1 MSQPLQFYSKEKQ
14 LFINELAVVHRKL
27 RTSGVIRLLF
37 AGLLIFGIYYFF
49 NTTEVVV
56 PLIVVGIIGFIFL
69 VSKHSNLDRRRSKL
83 TALIRINE
91 TEINVLNGNLE
102 SLATGRKF
110 VDHSHHY
117 SYDIDLFGKG
127 SFFQYLNRTVIESGK
142 KVLGNMLAS
151 NDTVKIVDKQEA
163 IKELSEK
170 PSWRQNFSATG
181 SLVHVDIKSSQILTW
196 LTNQET
202 FVPKSMRL
210 LPLLFSLVSLVLFLL
225 NYLNMLPL
233 SVTTLWFFVGVG
245 VTGVYIKKIN
255 EFYQNAS
262 NAKETFKQY
271 HQLLDLIES
280 EEFTSKLLK
289 AKQEEIKKQGKKAS
303 EIFLQFSKML
313 DAFDQRN
320 NMLVGIVA
328 NAFALRDL
336 QLCYKIEAWI
346 DTNQDQVAHWFDVIA
361 FFDAQN
367 SLGNFVFNHPD
378 HCFPEIVSSKFVI
391 DAQQLG
397 HPLISKEKRVD
408 NDFSIQGT
416 NFFIITGANM
426 AGKSTFLRTVS
437 LSIIMANIG
446 LPVCAKSFDYSPIKL
461 ITSMRTSDSLTDD
474 ESYFFSELKRLKMI
488 IESVQLTEKP
498 GDYFIILD
506 EILKGT
512 NSIDKATGSRK
523 FVERLVK
530 LGAMGIIAT
539 HDLSLCEI
547 SKDLSEVKNYYFDA
561 EIIDNEL
568 HFDYTFKEGICKNMN
583 ASFLLKKMEII

>member
-512 NSIDKATGSRK
+512 NSTDKAIGSRK

>member
-127 SFFQYLNRTVIESGK
+127 SFFQYLNRTVIASGK
-142 KVLGNMLAS
+142 KVLANILVS

-196 LTNQET
+196 LTNHET

-210 LPLLFSLVSLVLFLL
+210 LPLLFSVVSLVLFVL
-225 NYLNMLPL
+225 NYLYMLPL

-346 DTNQDQVAHWFDVIA
+346 DANQDQVAHWFDVIA

>member
-127 SFFQYLNRTVIESGK
+127 SFFQYLNRTVIASGK
-142 KVLGNMLAS
+142 KVLANILVS

-196 LTNQET
+196 LTNHET

-210 LPLLFSLVSLVLFLL
+210 LPLLFSVVSLVLFVL
-225 NYLNMLPL
+225 NYLYMLPL

-336 QLCYKIEAWI
+336 QLCYKIESWI

-512 NSIDKATGSRK
+512 NSIDKAIGSRK

>member
-56 PLIVVGIIGFIFL
+56 PFIVVGIIGFIFL

-181 SLVHVDIKSSQILTW
+181 SLVHVDIKFSQILTW
-196 LTNQET
+196 LTNHET
-202 FVPKSMRL
+202 FV
-210 LPLLFSLVSLVLFLL
+210 LL

-271 HQLLDLIES
+271 HQLLGLIES

-346 DTNQDQVAHWFDVIA
+346 DANQDQVAHWFDVIA

-437 LSIIMANIG
+437 LSIIMANI
-446 LPVCAKSFDYSPIKL
+446 P
-461 ITSMRTSDSLTDD
+461 
-474 ESYFFSELKRLKMI
+474 
-488 IESVQLTEKP
+488 
-498 GDYFIILD
+498 
-506 EILKGT
+506 
-512 NSIDKATGSRK
+512 
-523 FVERLVK
+523 
-530 LGAMGIIAT
+530 
-539 HDLSLCEI
+539 
-547 SKDLSEVKNYYFDA
+547 
-561 EIIDNEL
+561 
-568 HFDYTFKEGICKNMN
+568 
-583 ASFLLKKMEII
+583 

>member
-127 SFFQYLNRTVIESGK
+127 SFFQYLNRTVIASGK
-142 KVLGNMLAS
+142 KVLANMLAS

-196 LTNQET
+196 LTNHET

-210 LPLLFSLVSLVLFLL
+210 LPLLFSVVSLVLFVL
-225 NYLNMLPL
+225 NYLDMLPL

-378 HCFPEIVSSKFVI
+378 HCFPEIVSSKFII

-426 AGKSTFLRTVS
+426 AGKSTFLRTIS

-512 NSIDKATGSRK
+512 NSTDKAIGSRK

>member
-56 PLIVVGIIGFIFL
+56 PFIVVGIIGFIFL
-69 VSKHSNLDRRRSKL
+69 VSKHSNLNRRRSKL

-498 GDYFIILD
+498 GYYFIILD

-512 NSIDKATGSRK
+512 NSIDKAIGSRK

>member
-56 PLIVVGIIGFIFL
+56 PFIVVGIIGFIFL
-69 VSKHSNLDRRRSKL
+69 VSKHSNLNRRRSKL

>member
-127 SFFQYLNRTVIESGK
+127 SFFQYLNRTVIASGK
-142 KVLGNMLAS
+142 KVLANILVS

-196 LTNQET
+196 LTNHET

-210 LPLLFSLVSLVLFLL
+210 LPLLFSVVSLVLFVL
-225 NYLNMLPL
+225 NYLDMLPL

-408 NDFSIQGT
+408 NDFSMQGT

-426 AGKSTFLRTVS
+426 AGKSTFLRTIS

-512 NSIDKATGSRK
+512 NSIDKAIGSRK

>member
-210 LPLLFSLVSLVLFLL
+210 LPLLFSVVSLVLFVL
-225 NYLNMLPL
+225 NYLYMLPL

-512 NSIDKATGSRK
+512 NSTDKAIGSRK

>member
-127 SFFQYLNRTVIESGK
+127 SFFQYLNRTVIASGK
-142 KVLGNMLAS
+142 KVLANILVS

-196 LTNQET
+196 LTNHET

-210 LPLLFSLVSLVLFLL
+210 LPLLFSVVSLVLFVL
-225 NYLNMLPL
+225 NYLDMLPL

-346 DTNQDQVAHWFDVIA
+346 DANQDQVAHWFDVIA

-408 NDFSIQGT
+408 NDFSMQGT

-426 AGKSTFLRTVS
+426 AGKSTFLRTIS

-512 NSIDKATGSRK
+512 NSIDKAIGSRK

>member
-127 SFFQYLNRTVIESGK
+127 SFFQYLNRTVIASGK
-142 KVLGNMLAS
+142 KVLANILVS

-196 LTNQET
+196 LTNHET

-210 LPLLFSLVSLVLFLL
+210 LPLLFSVVSLVLFVL
-225 NYLNMLPL
+225 NYLDMLPL

-336 QLCYKIEAWI
+336 QLCYKIESWI

-408 NDFSIQGT
+408 NDFSMQGT

>member
-1 MSQPLQFYSKEKQ
+1 
-14 LFINELAVVHRKL
+14 
-27 RTSGVIRLLF
+27 
-37 AGLLIFGIYYFF
+37 
-49 NTTEVVV
+49 
-56 PLIVVGIIGFIFL
+56 
-69 VSKHSNLDRRRSKL
+69 
-83 TALIRINE
+83 
-91 TEINVLNGNLE
+91 
-102 SLATGRKF
+102 
-110 VDHSHHY
+110 
-117 SYDIDLFGKG
+117 
-127 SFFQYLNRTVIESGK
+127 
-142 KVLGNMLAS
+142 
-151 NDTVKIVDKQEA
+151 
-163 IKELSEK
+163 
-170 PSWRQNFSATG
+170 
-181 SLVHVDIKSSQILTW
+181 
-196 LTNQET
+196 
-202 FVPKSMRL
+202 
-210 LPLLFSLVSLVLFLL
+210 
-225 NYLNMLPL
+225 
-233 SVTTLWFFVGVG
+233 
-245 VTGVYIKKIN
+245 
-255 EFYQNAS
+255 
-262 NAKETFKQY
+262 
-271 HQLLDLIES
+271 
-280 EEFTSKLLK
+280 
-289 AKQEEIKKQGKKAS
+289 
-303 EIFLQFSKML
+303 ML

-346 DTNQDQVAHWFDVIA
+346 DANQDQVAHWFDVIA

>member
-127 SFFQYLNRTVIESGK
+127 SFFQYLNRTVIASGK
-142 KVLGNMLAS
+142 KVLANILVS

-196 LTNQET
+196 LTNHET

-210 LPLLFSLVSLVLFLL
+210 LPLLFSVVSLVLFVL
-225 NYLNMLPL
+225 NYLYMLPL

-271 HQLLDLIES
+271 HQLLGLIES

-461 ITSMRTSDSLTDD
+461 ITSMRTSDSLTDY

-512 NSIDKATGSRK
+512 NSTDKAIGSRK

-561 EIIDNEL
+561 EITDNEL